1 MSKQYLVKFTPI
13 GRFFFGGSYS
23 LGESFYAESLK
34 FPQPTTVLGCL
45 RNTILIQNG
54 IVSKKNPLSPDLDD
68 KNAKELTGTSTIENL
83 NNQDTN
89 FGIIERISPV
99 FIVKNNSDFLF
110 AIPKDLYENG
120 EGKTRKEDK
129 TRKLTLYNHK
139 KVPNAKSYYSGHTFD
154 YAVLSEKDPKAKDS
168 LYFGGKEF
176 WKSYMN
182 KDKIEFEKDLW
193 FEDEEIFIAHESVGI
208 RKGLKDRSNREDAYY
223 VKIDYSLK
231 KEYSF
236 GVIVWVK
243 DDAESFLHN
252 DEVILGGEHSTFRM
266 EVEEIN
272 QEIKNSIQ
280 EHPVMEC
287 LLEDKCNLSSNFS
300 ISNNGTKLVAISP
313 ILVSEDE
320 SDKLIDCC
328 EHRIVGGIF
337 STRNCKRENCLPN
350 SKSQAVRMIPAGS
363 VFYLKD
369 KCSLNEWCLPYN
381 LPYKIGYNYVLK
393 IGG

>member
-54 IVSKKNPLSPDLDD
+54 IVSKKNPLFPDLDNED
-68 KNAKELTGTSTIENL
+68 VKERVKELTGTSTIENL
-83 NNQDTN
+83 NDQDTN

-110 AIPKDLYENG
+110 AIPKDLYEKR
-120 EGKTRKEDK
+120 EGN
-129 TRKLTLYNHK
+129 TRKLTLYSHK
-139 KVPNAKSYYSGHTFD
+139 KVPNAKSHYSGHTFD

-182 KDKIEFEKDLW
+182 KDKIEFNKDLW
-193 FEDEEIFIAHESVGI
+193 FEDEEIFTAHKSVGI
-208 RKGLKDRSNREDAYY
+208 RKGLKDGSNRENAYY

-236 GVIVWVK
+236 GVVVWVK
-243 DDAESFLHN
+243 DDAESFLHD

-272 QEIKNSIQ
+272 QETKNNIKQ
-280 EHPVMEC
+280 HPVMEC
-287 LLEDKCNLSSNFS
+287 ILEDKCNPSNFS

-350 SKSQAVRMIPAGS
+350 SKSQAARMIPAGS

-369 KCSLNEWCLPYN
+369 NSSLNELN

>member
-1 MSKQYLVKFTPI
+1 MNK
-13 GRFFFGGSYS
+13 
-23 LGESFYAESLK
+23 
-34 FPQPTTVLGCL
+34 
-45 RNTILIQNG
+45 
-54 IVSKKNPLSPDLDD
+54 D
-68 KNAKELTGTSTIENL
+68 K
-83 NNQDTN
+83 
-89 FGIIERISPV
+89 V
-99 FIVKNNSDFLF
+99 
-110 AIPKDLYENG
+110 
-120 EGKTRKEDK
+120 
-129 TRKLTLYNHK
+129 
-139 KVPNAKSYYSGHTFD
+139 
-154 YAVLSEKDPKAKDS
+154 
-168 LYFGGKEF
+168 
-176 WKSYMN
+176 N
-182 KDKIEFEKDLW
+182 KDKIEFNKDLW
-193 FEDEEIFIAHESVGI
+193 FGEEEMFIAHKSVGI
-208 RKGLKDRSNREDAYY
+208 RKGLKDESNRENAHY

-252 DEVILGGEHSTFRM
+252 DEVILGGEHSTFQM

-280 EHPVMEC
+280 GHPVMEC

-313 ILVSEDE
+313 ILVSEYE

-337 STRNCKRENCLPN
+337 STRNCKRENCAPN
-350 SKSQAVRMIPAGS
+350 SKSQAARMIPAGS

-369 KCSLNEWCLPYN
+369 KCSLNEWCLPY
-381 LPYKIGYNYVLK
+381 KIGYNYVLK

>member
-54 IVSKKNPLSPDLDD
+54 IVSKKNPLFPNLDD
-68 KNAKELTGTSTIENL
+68 EMVKELTGTSKIKNL
-83 NNQDTN
+83 NDQDTN

-120 EGKTRKEDK
+120 EGS
-129 TRKLTLYNHK
+129 TRKLTLYSHK
-139 KVPNAKSYYSGHTFD
+139 QVPNAKSYYSGHTFD
-154 YAVLSEKDPKAKDS
+154 YAVLSEKDPKAKNS
-168 LYFGGKEF
+168 LYFGSKEF

-182 KDKIEFEKDLW
+182 KDKVNKDNIEFNKDLW
-193 FEDEEIFIAHESVGI
+193 FEEEEIFTAHKSVGI
-208 RKGLKDRSNREDAYY
+208 RKGLKDGSNREDAYY

-243 DDAESFLHN
+243 DDAKDFLH
-252 DEVILGGEHSTFRM
+252 DDKVILGGEHSTFRM

-272 QEIKNSIQ
+272 QETKNGIQ
-280 EHPVMEC
+280 GHPVMEC
-287 LLEDKCNLSSNFS
+287 ILEDKCNLSNNFS

-328 EHRIVGGIF
+328 EHRIVGSIF

-350 SKSQAVRMIPAGS
+350 SKSQAARMIPAGS

-369 KCSLNEWCLPYN
+369 KCSLKEWC

>member
-1 MSKQYLVKFTPI
+1 
-13 GRFFFGGSYS
+13 
-23 LGESFYAESLK
+23 
-34 FPQPTTVLGCL
+34 
-45 RNTILIQNG
+45 
-54 IVSKKNPLSPDLDD
+54 
-68 KNAKELTGTSTIENL
+68 
-83 NNQDTN
+83 
-89 FGIIERISPV
+89 
-99 FIVKNNSDFLF
+99 
-110 AIPKDLYENG
+110 
-120 EGKTRKEDK
+120 
-129 TRKLTLYNHK
+129 
-139 KVPNAKSYYSGHTFD
+139 
-154 YAVLSEKDPKAKDS
+154 PKAKDS

-182 KDKIEFEKDLW
+182 KDKIEFEEDLW
-193 FEDEEIFIAHESVGI
+193 FDEEKIFIAHESVGI

-280 EHPVMEC
+280 GHPVMEC
-287 LLEDKCNLSSNFS
+287 ILEDKCNLSSNFS

-313 ILVSEDE
+313 ILVSEYE

-337 STRNCKRENCLPN
+337 STRNCKRENCAPN
-350 SKSQAVRMIPAGS
+350 SKSQAARMIPAGS

-369 KCSLNEWCLPYN
+369 KCSLNEWCLPY
-381 LPYKIGYNYVLK
+381 KIGYNYVLK